1 MSKKNAILGAIL
13 GFLVF
18 GIFYAGGMKKGGI
31 AFVILMVVSY
41 ALCSFISTEVAV
53 IANLVGAYLGYSWVN
68 EHNAAVGAS
77 VQA

>member
-1 MSKKNAILGAIL
+1 MSKKNAVLGGIL

-31 AFVILMVVSY
+31 AFAVLMVVSY
-41 ALCSFISTEVAV
+41 VICNFVATEAGVV
-53 IANLVGAYLGYSWVN
+53 ANLVGAYLGYSWVN
-68 EHNAAVGAS
+68 EHNAAVGAG